1 MLSRK
6 TDRLTKNIT
15 TSEKMLVLML
25 WLLWNGKET
34 AQATQG
40 EHGYCRDYCP
50 YILAVVYSSF
60 MVKIVTE
67 DAFINNL
74 PH

>member
-40 EHGYCRDYCP
+40 EHGYCCDCP

-74 PH
+74 QH